1 MPTPSPVIVQF
12 MRPFATAFTRPTADH
27 VFTLIGG
34 TLLAS
39 SRHTVASALRA
50 VGLTD
55 DRHFTTYH
63 RVLNRAIWSP
73 LQLSAVLLRMI
84 IDVFVAADQP
94 LIVAVD
100 DTLERRFGRRIA
112 HKGIYHDAVRSKP
125 GHPATTT
132 GIRWLCC
139 TAVVHLPW
147 SRRPWALPFLT
158 IPAPSPVVSAKVGKP
173 HRTLPERA
181 VSLVRLLR
189 RWLPHRDIVLV
200 GDSSFG
206 VVELALACQRAA
218 VTWVAR
224 MRLTAALY
232 APVPPQPTGKPGV
245 KPKKGVRLPRPGQ
258 VLADSG
264 TEWGTIEVRWY
275 DGEIRTFDALSRTA
289 LWHRDGFDPV
299 PIRWLLLRDPAGKL
313 KPMVLGCTDENV
325 SVEQIVLHYIQRW
338 NIEVTFQEA
347 RVHLGVETQ
356 RQWTKRAIERTTPCL
371 FGLFTLVV
379 LLAHQLHGS
388 TMPIRQSA
396 WYAKEEATFV
406 DVLAVVRRELWRA
419 QMLNWPTPVPTPDLA
434 NSSDHDAPALAALLE
449 AACYAA

>member
-1 MPTPSPVIVQF
+1 MPTPSPVIVPF
-12 MRPFATAFTRPTADH
+12 MRPFASAFTRPTFEH
-27 VFTLIGG
+27 VLTLIGG

-39 SRHTVASALRA
+39 GRRTVTSALRA
-50 VGLTD
+50 VGLID
-55 DRHFTTYH
+55 EHHFTTYH
-63 RVLNRAIWSP
+63 RVLNRAVWCP
-73 LQLSAVLLRMI
+73 LQLSRILLGLV
-84 IDVFVAADQP
+84 IDAFVADQP
-94 LIVAVD
+94 LIIAVD
-100 DTLERRFGRRIA
+100 DTLERRFGRRVA

-139 TAVVHLPW
+139 SAIIRLPW
-147 SRRPWALPFLT
+147 SSRPWALPFLT
-158 IPAPSPVVSAKVGKP
+158 IPAPSPTVSAKLGTV
-173 HRTLPERA
+173 HRTVPERA
-181 VSLVRLLR
+181 ARLVRLLR
-189 RWLPHRDIVLV
+189 RWLPNRAIVLV

-206 VVELALACQRAA
+206 VVELALVCRQVK
-218 VTWVAR
+218 VTWIAR

-232 APVPPQPTGKPGV
+232 APVLSQPKGKPGV
-245 KPKKGVRLPRPGQ
+245 KPKKGPRQPTPGQ
-258 VLADSG
+258 TLANPAIH
-264 TEWGTIEVRWY
+264 WGTIEVRWY
-275 DGEIRTFDALSRTA
+275 DGEIRTFDALSHTA

-299 PIRWLLLRDPAGKL
+299 PIRWVLLRDPTGKL

-325 SVEQIVLHYIQRW
+325 SPEQIVLHYIHRW

-406 DVLAVVRRELWRA
+406 DVLAVVRRELWRD
-419 QMLNWPTPVPTPDLA
+419 QMLNWPTLVPTPDLA